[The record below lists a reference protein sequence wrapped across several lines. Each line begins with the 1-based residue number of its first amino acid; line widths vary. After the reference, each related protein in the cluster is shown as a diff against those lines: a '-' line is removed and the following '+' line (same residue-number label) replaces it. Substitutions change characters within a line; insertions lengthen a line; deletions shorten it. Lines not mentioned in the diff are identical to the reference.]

1 MIDLAVVDHARP
13 MPAAIREDALLVTVT
28 RDGNV
33 FLGTRQ
39 IHPADLPPA
48 IRNSVLAGAEQKV
61 YLRVDAR
68 AKYSDAVFVIDQ
80 VREAGIQNI
89 GIITEQRH
97 PH

>member
-1 MIDLAVVDHARP
+1 
-13 MPAAIREDALLVTVT
+13 MPGAIREDALLVTVT

-33 FLGTRQ
+33 FFGVHQ
-39 IHPADLPPA
+39 MHPADLPPA
-48 IRNSVLAGAEQKV
+48 IRNSVLGGAEQKV

-68 AKYSDAVFVIDQ
+68 AKYGDAVFVIDQ

-89 GIITEQRH
+89 GLITEQRQ